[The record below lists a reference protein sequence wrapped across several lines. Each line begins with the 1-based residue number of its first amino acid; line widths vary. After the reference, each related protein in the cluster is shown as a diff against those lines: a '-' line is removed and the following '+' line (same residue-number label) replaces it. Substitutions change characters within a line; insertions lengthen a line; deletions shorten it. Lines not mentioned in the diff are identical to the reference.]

1 MDYKLE
7 FTYLDC
13 LFSELDYIIMRMS
26 VSVTIIL
33 VIAGYV
39 FIQLFGVRIWN
50 IQESMIDW
58 STNVRNSA

>member
-1 MDYKLE
+1 
-7 FTYLDC
+7 
-13 LFSELDYIIMRMS
+13 MRMS